1 MEPQGFIS
9 PAAADVES
17 RIPNPESLRYSRS
30 MRGLASSMAEWL
42 RARVHDAGARGIV
55 LGLSGGI
62 DSAVVA
68 RVAQMAF
75 PDGVMTV
82 IMPADSDPQD
92 AADAQLV
99 AETFDLPVMTID
111 LARPLEALLVQT
123 QQAIGTWPPGS
134 APDDEKLAKMA
145 QANLKPRLRMTT
157 LYYVANRLNYIVA
170 GTGNRTEIAI
180 GYYTKYGD
188 GGVDVLPLG
197 SLVKSDVRAL
207 ARELGVPARVIEKPP
222 SAGLWAG
229 QTDEGEMGFTYAELE
244 DYLLRGPDAVAPA
257 TVMKIERL
265 ARASEHKRHLPPVF
279 DPRAA

>member
-1 MEPQGFIS
+1 
-9 PAAADVES
+9 
-17 RIPNPESLRYSRS
+17 
-30 MRGLASSMAEWL
+30 MRDLASSMAEWL
-42 RARVHDAGARGIV
+42 RARVHEAGARGIV

-68 RVAQMAF
+68 RLAQMAC
-75 PDGVMTV
+75 PDCVMAV

-92 AADAQLV
+92 AADAKLV
-99 AETFDLPVMTID
+99 AEAFDLPVMTID
-111 LARPLEALLVQT
+111 LARPLDALFVQT
-123 QQAIGTWPPGS
+123 QQALGTWPPGS
-134 APDDEKLAKMA
+134 APDDERLAKMA
-145 QANLKPRLRMTT
+145 RANLKPRLRMTT

-197 SLVKSDVRAL
+197 AMVKSQVRAL
-207 ARELGVPARVIEKPP
+207 ARELGVPAPVIEKPP

-244 DYLLRGPDAVAPA
+244 HYLLRGPDAVAPA

-279 DPRAA
+279 QPPAR

>member
-1 MEPQGFIS
+1 
-9 PAAADVES
+9 
-17 RIPNPESLRYSRS
+17 
-30 MRGLASSMAEWL
+30 MRDLASSMAEWL
-42 RARVHDAGARGIV
+42 RARVHEAGARGIV

-68 RVAQMAF
+68 RVSQIAL
-75 PDGVMTV
+75 PGGVMTV

-123 QQAIGTWPPGS
+123 QQALGTWPPGP
-134 APDDEKLAKMA
+134 ARDDEKLAKMA

-157 LYYVANRLNYIVA
+157 LYYVANRLNHLVA

-188 GGVDVLPLG
+188 GGVDLLPLG
-197 SLVKSDVRAL
+197 ALVKSQVRAL
-207 ARELGVPARVIEKPP
+207 ARELGVPARVIDKPP

-229 QTDEGEMGFTYAELE
+229 QTDEGEMGFTYAEL
-244 DYLLRGPDAVAPA
+244 
-257 TVMKIERL
+257 
-265 ARASEHKRHLPPVF
+265 
-279 DPRAA
+279 

>member
-1 MEPQGFIS
+1 
-9 PAAADVES
+9 
-17 RIPNPESLRYSRS
+17 
-30 MRGLASSMAEWL
+30 MRGLASSMSEWL
-42 RARVHDAGARGIV
+42 RARVHEAGARGIV

-75 PDGVMTV
+75 PDGVMAV

-92 AADAQLV
+92 AADALLV

-123 QQAIGTWPPGS
+123 QQALGTWPPGS

-229 QTDEGEMGFTYAELE
+229 QTDEGEMGFTYTELE

>member
-1 MEPQGFIS
+1 
-9 PAAADVES
+9 
-17 RIPNPESLRYSRS
+17 

-42 RARVHDAGARGIV
+42 RERVQGAGARGIV
-55 LGLSGGI
+55 VGLSGGI

-75 PDGVMTV
+75 PNGVMTV
-82 IMPADSDPQD
+82 IMPAISDPQD
-92 AADAQLV
+92 AEDAMLV

-111 LARPLEALLVQT
+111 LARPLEALLVQA
-123 QQAIGTWPPGS
+123 QQALGTWPPGGE
-134 APDDEKLAKMA
+134 PDDEKRAHLA

-157 LYYVANRLNYIVA
+157 LYYVANRLNYVVA

-188 GGVDVLPLG
+188 GGVDLLPLG
-197 SLVKSDVRAL
+197 ALVKSEVRAL
-207 ARELGVPARVIEKPP
+207 ARELGVPPRVIEKPP

-244 DYLLRGPDAVAPA
+244 DYLLRGPDALAPA

-265 ARASEHKRHLPPVF
+265 ARASEHKRHLPPMF
-279 DPRAA
+279 KPRAR

>member
-1 MEPQGFIS
+1 MS
-9 PAAADVES
+9 
-17 RIPNPESLRYSRS
+17 
-30 MRGLASSMAEWL
+30 EWL
-42 RARVHDAGARGIV
+42 RARVAEAGARGIV
-55 LGLSGGI
+55 LGLSGGV

-68 RVAQMAF
+68 RVSQLAC

-82 IMPADSDPQD
+82 VMPADSDPRD
-92 AADAQLV
+92 AEDAGLV
-99 AETFDLPVMTID
+99 ADTFGIPVMTID
-111 LARPLEALLVQT
+111 LARPVEALLVQA
-123 QQAIGTWPPGS
+123 QQALGTWPPGA
-134 APDDEKLAKMA
+134 APEDERLARLA

-157 LYYVANRLNYIVA
+157 LYYVANRLDYLVA

-188 GGVDVLPLG
+188 GGVDLLPLG
-197 SLVKSDVRAL
+197 ALVKSQVRAL

-229 QTDEGEMGFTYAELE
+229 QTDEGEMGFSYEDLE

-265 ARASEHKRHLPPVF
+265 VRTSEHKRHLPPVF
-279 DPRAA
+279 EPAGG